1 VQALALQQQPVLRM
15 SSVNFI
21 SAAKGSGRGWT
32 PFAAGSPGSRIIMKR
47 MANPSCAPG
56 SFPTSPS
63 TKQG

>member
-1 VQALALQQQPVLRM
+1 M

-56 SFPTSPS
+56 SVPTSPS
-63 TKQG
+63 TKQR